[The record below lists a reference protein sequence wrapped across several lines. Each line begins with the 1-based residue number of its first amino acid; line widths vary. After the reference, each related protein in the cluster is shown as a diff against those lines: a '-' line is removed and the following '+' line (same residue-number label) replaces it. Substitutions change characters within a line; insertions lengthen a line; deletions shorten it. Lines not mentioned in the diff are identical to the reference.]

1 MKTSFHFFYQKTF
14 FSPST
19 RIQKQIEKKPKQRH
33 FKILPE
39 FYFFGSGKNLL
50 ENSRGM
56 TLFSS
61 SSNNDVLFLRRIFF
75 DRILKR
81 YIWKNLKH
89 LFHGFLFLLFFDETH
104 FLFFYHWIEKTP
116 AWLKI
121 SSLILIFI
129 AIIFVVRAFLNK
141 IEIFNYSLAKLGNW
155 K

>member
-14 FSPST
+14 FFP
-19 RIQKQIEKKPKQRH
+19 
-33 FKILPE
+33 L
-39 FYFFGSGKNLL
+39 N
-50 ENSRGM
+50 ENSKTNRKKAEAK
-56 TLFSS
+56 TLQNIAGILLFRQRKKFTWKLARHDTFSS

-141 IEIFNYSLAKLGNW
+141 IEIFNYSLAKLGN
-155 K
+155 